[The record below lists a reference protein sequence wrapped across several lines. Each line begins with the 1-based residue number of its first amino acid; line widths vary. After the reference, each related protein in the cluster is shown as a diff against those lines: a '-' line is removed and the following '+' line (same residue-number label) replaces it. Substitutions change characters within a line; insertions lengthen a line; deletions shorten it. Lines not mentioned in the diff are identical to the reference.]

1 MTPKQTV
8 YRWMQNHASEYLDEC
23 GEINTTHLAEAACQ
37 EFDAYGPPPTYDAP
51 EEYFDWAV
59 EVEAWYFRHAPKG

>member
-23 GEINTTHLAEAACQ
+23 GDINCTALAEAACQ

-51 EEYFDWAV
+51 EEYFEWAF
-59 EVEAWYFRHAPKG
+59 EVEAWYFRHASKE